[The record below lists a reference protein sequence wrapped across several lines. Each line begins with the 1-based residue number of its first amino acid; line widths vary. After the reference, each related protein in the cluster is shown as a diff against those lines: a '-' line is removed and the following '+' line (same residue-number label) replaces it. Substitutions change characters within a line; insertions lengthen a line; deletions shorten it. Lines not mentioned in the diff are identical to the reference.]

1 MKLLILLF
9 PCLVSAQVTT
19 YSNQYGQPIGS
30 SVTTGNMTVYS
41 NQYGQPVAT
50 AIQPPAPPP
59 QPYAP
64 PPPPPP
70 VSVYTPVQPAYPA
83 ISIFN
88 K

>member
-9 PCLVSAQVTT
+9 PCLVSAQMTT

-30 SVTTGNMTVYS
+30 SVTNNGVTTYS

-50 AIQPPAPPP
+50 AVQPPPPP
-59 QPYAP
+59 P
-64 PPPPPP
+64 PVYTPPPP
-70 VSVYTPVQPAYPA
+70 VSVYTPIQPAYPA